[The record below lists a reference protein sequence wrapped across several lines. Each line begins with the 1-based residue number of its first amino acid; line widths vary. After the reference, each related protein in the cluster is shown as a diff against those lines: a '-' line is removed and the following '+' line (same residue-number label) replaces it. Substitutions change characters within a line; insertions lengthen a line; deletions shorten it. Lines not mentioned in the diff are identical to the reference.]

1 MNEERLIVDIAR
13 AVLAENDRLAEALR
27 AEFDR
32 LGVFCLNVLSSPG
45 AGKTALLE
53 RTLGWLASQV
63 PTGVIVGDLATD
75 NDAARLRGRGARV
88 VQVTTDGYCHLEAN
102 MVRAALEALGLEGIR
117 LLLIENV
124 GNLVC
129 PASHDLGEH
138 ARVVLFSVTE
148 GEDKPLKYPTLFK
161 TADLVLITKI
171 DLAEAVEFR
180 REAALDAVRN
190 VAPQAEILE
199 VSSKTGDGLEAWN
212 RWLRARLQP
221 VP

>member
-1 MNEERLIVDIAR
+1 MEERRIVDIAQ
-13 AVLAENDRLAEALR
+13 AVLAENDRMAAALR

-32 LGVFCLNVLSSPG
+32 LGVLCLNVMSSPG

-53 RTLGWLASQV
+53 RTLSDLAGEV
-63 PTGVIVGDLATD
+63 PIGVVVGDLATD
-75 NDAARLRGRGARV
+75 NDAARLRGKGARV

-102 MVRAALEALGLEGIR
+102 MVRAALDALGIEGLR
-117 LLLIENV
+117 LLIVENV

-161 TADLVLITKI
+161 TADLVLISKT
-171 DLAEAVEFR
+171 DLAAAVEFR
-180 REAALDAVRN
+180 RDEALEAVRG
-190 VAPQAEILE
+190 VAPQADVLE
-199 VSSKTGDGLEAWN
+199 VSAKTGLGLERWYA
-212 RWLRARLQP
+212 WLRGRLQP
-221 VP
+221 EP

>member
-1 MNEERLIVDIAR
+1 MEERRIVDIAQ
-13 AVLAENDRLAEALR
+13 AVLAENDRMAAALR

-32 LGVFCLNVLSSPG
+32 LGVLCLNVMSSPG

-53 RTLGWLASQV
+53 RTLSDLAGEV
-63 PTGVIVGDLATD
+63 PIGVVVGDLATD
-75 NDAARLRGRGARV
+75 NDAARLRGKGARV

-102 MVRAALEALGLEGIR
+102 MVRAALDALGIEGLR
-117 LLLIENV
+117 LLIVENV

-161 TADLVLITKI
+161 TADLVLISKT
-171 DLAEAVEFR
+171 DLAAAVEFR
-180 REAALDAVRN
+180 RDEALEAVRG
-190 VAPQAEILE
+190 VAPQADVLE
-199 VSSKTGDGLEAWN
+199 VSAKTGLGLERWYA
-212 RWLRARLQP
+212 WLRG
-221 VP
+221 